1 MRISRRKRRTDEEKE
16 NDLKEKKIF
25 DMTLKL
31 KGLSLVLPENGVAAH
46 T

>member
-1 MRISRRKRRTDEEKE
+1 MRVSRRKRRTDEEKE

-31 KGLSLVLPENGVAAH
+31 KGLSLVLPESGVAAH